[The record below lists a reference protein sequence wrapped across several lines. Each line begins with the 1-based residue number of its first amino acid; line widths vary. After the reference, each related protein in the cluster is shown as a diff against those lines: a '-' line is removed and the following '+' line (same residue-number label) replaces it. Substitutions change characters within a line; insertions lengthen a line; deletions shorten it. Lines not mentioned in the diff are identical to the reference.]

1 MVSYS
6 ILGIEKESSMEDIEK
21 AYIDKISKIKKEVK
35 NEKNAAAFEA
45 VLTKAYNDILSQKE
59 NISEEQELAEEATDC
74 EVDDL
79 EYDEYEEY
87 NDLDYDDFEDGQV
100 VDKDPLMN
108 MMTTMIINLKRER
121 KRRLKEGLIL
131 KAKRIKK

>member
-1 MVSYS
+1 MDSYS

-87 NDLDYDDFEDGQV
+87 NDLD
-100 VDKDPLMN
+100 
-108 MMTTMIINLKRER
+108 
-121 KRRLKEGLIL
+121 
-131 KAKRIKK
+131 

>member
-1 MVSYS
+1 MDSYS

-35 NEKNAAAFEA
+35 
-45 VLTKAYNDILSQKE
+45 
-59 NISEEQELAEEATDC
+59 
-74 EVDDL
+74 
-79 EYDEYEEY
+79 
-87 NDLDYDDFEDGQV
+87 
-100 VDKDPLMN
+100 MN

-121 KRRLKEGLIL
+121 KRRPKEGLIL